1 MKDFE
6 IITYSLIALAIL
18 EIILAIYCFKL
29 MLKGNN
35 KDIKKIALCFMGIT
49 ILHSILTYMI
59 NFINEHTL
67 T

>member
-1 MKDFE
+1 MNDFE

-49 ILHSILTYMI
+49 ILHSILTYII

>member
-1 MKDFE
+1 MNDFE
-6 IITYSLIALAIL
+6 IITYSLISLAIL
-18 EIILAIYCFKL
+18 EIILALYCFKL

-35 KDIKKIALCFMGIT
+35 KDIKKIALCFIGIT
-49 ILHSILTYMI
+49 ILHSILIYII

>member
-1 MKDFE
+1 MNDFE

-18 EIILAIYCFKL
+18 EIILALYCFKL

-49 ILHSILTYMI
+49 ILHAILIYII

>member
-1 MKDFE
+1 MNNFE

-49 ILHSILTYMI
+49 ILHSILTYII

>member
-1 MKDFE
+1 MNDFE

>member
-1 MKDFE
+1 MSDSD
-6 IITYSLIALAIL
+6 ILIYTLLITLIIL

-49 ILHSILTYMI
+49 ILHSILTY
-59 NFINEHTL
+59 L
-67 T
+67 